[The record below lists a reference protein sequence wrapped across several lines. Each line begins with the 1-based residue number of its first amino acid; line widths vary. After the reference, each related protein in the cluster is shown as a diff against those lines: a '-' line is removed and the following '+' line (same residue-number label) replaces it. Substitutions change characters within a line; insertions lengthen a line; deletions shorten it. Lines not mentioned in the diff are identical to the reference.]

1 MSRPSEP
8 EKAKLI
14 VGIFTRE
21 KDLAAPFARELE
33 RAFGPADMVSR
44 WLPFDFTVYYEKEMG
59 GPLFRRMFSFSK
71 LVEQGALADIKART
85 NELEKN
91 FLENDARRV
100 NADPG
105 ILSLERFVLATGKN
119 FTHRIYLKKGIYA
132 DLTLVYTKGAFRELP
147 WTYPD
152 YKDRRLLGFL
162 EKAREKYVL
171 DLKGCG
177 GK

>member
-1 MSRPSEP
+1 MSEP
-8 EKAKLI
+8 RKPDKAKLI

-21 KDLAAPFARELE
+21 KDLALPFARELE
-33 RAFGPADMVSR
+33 RAFGPTDMVSR
-44 WLPFDFTVYYEKEMG
+44 WIPFDFTKYYESEMG
-59 GPLFRRMFSFSK
+59 GPLFRRMFAFRQT
-71 LVEQGALADIKART
+71 VEQGALADIKTLT
-85 NELEKN
+85 NQLEKE
-91 FLENDARRV
+91 FTENDARRV

-119 FTHRIYLKKGIYA
+119 FTHRIYLKKGVYA

-152 YKDRRLLGFL
+152 YKDRRLLRFL

-171 DLKGCG
+171 DIKSNGLK
-177 GK
+177 